1 MIDPDRR
8 KAIFLLHDEGMGSRE
23 ISRRL
28 KVSRNTVRAIIK
40 HGGAMPDTVR
50 DDKINIDPE
59 LLSRLYTDCSGFIQ
73 RIYEKLREE
82 EGISVGYSTLT
93 RMIRELDP
101 GNTRKK
107 RCAHIPDE
115 PGAEMQHDTSLY
127 RLKIGDK
134 EVRVVGSILYL
145 RYSKMRYLYFY
156 RFFNRFRMK
165 CFFHEALVFFGYTA
179 KVCIIDNTNLARLRG
194 TGKNALIVDRKSV
207 V

>member
-50 DDKINIDPE
+50 DDKINIDHE

-82 EGISVGYSTLT
+82 EGITDFFCLPMLSFL
-93 RMIRELDP
+93 RILFNM
-101 GNTRKK
+101 
-107 RCAHIPDE
+107 
-115 PGAEMQHDTSLY
+115 
-127 RLKIGDK
+127 RLISSKQT
-134 EVRVVGSILYL
+134 VRPSI
-145 RYSKMRYLYFY
+145 K
-156 RFFNRFRMK
+156 
-165 CFFHEALVFFGYTA
+165 
-179 KVCIIDNTNLARLRG
+179 
-194 TGKNALIVDRKSV
+194 
-207 V
+207 